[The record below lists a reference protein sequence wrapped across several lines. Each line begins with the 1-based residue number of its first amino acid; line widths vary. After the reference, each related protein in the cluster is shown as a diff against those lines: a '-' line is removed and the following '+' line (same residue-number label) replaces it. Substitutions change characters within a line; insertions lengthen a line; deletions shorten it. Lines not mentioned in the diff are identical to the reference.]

1 MANSIAYSTFAIV
14 PHNLAAVNGR
24 FAVVLRS
31 FRSRFA
37 VPLAARID
45 KGDGHPVYF
54 QLRFYKLPGPPQST

>member
-14 PHNLAAVNGR
+14 PHNLTAVNGR
-24 FAVVLRS
+24 FAV
-31 FRSRFA
+31 
-37 VPLAARID
+37 PLAGRID